1 LRANAEQCKKRNI
14 SAILMS
20 LGESYVGVYTAGCAN
35 RLKAART
42 IARRADVSVES
53 LAAQLNLYTSPF

>member
-1 LRANAEQCKKRNI
+1 
-14 SAILMS
+14 MS
-20 LGESYVGVYTAGCAN
+20 LGESYVGVHTAGCAN